1 MSTEEA
7 EKVQEI
13 VAEGV
18 AREGLQEVVL
28 PAGEAAAE
36 RLAAFVSDAAID
48 RMIADA
54 QDAGVSLLDGPGGLI
69 GQLTARVIER
79 ALGAEMDDHLGY
91 VKGDPAG
98 NGSGNSRNGS
108 YGKTLTTTSGP
119 VRISVPRDRKSA
131 FEPQIVVK
139 GQRRVGQVDDM
150 ILSLYA
156 RGMTT
161 RDIHAHLAEIY
172 GVEVSPALVSAV
184 TDVVADEIA
193 EWQNRPLDAF
203 YAILYIDAL
212 VVKVR
217 DGGAVD
223 NKAAYLVTGVD
234 AEGFKHVLGIW
245 LGAAEG
251 SRFWAGVLAELRNR
265 GIKDVLFVCCDGL
278 NGLPDAIEATWSRAK
293 VQTCVIHLIRASMK
307 YVSWKDRK
315 KAAAAMRPIYTALNE
330 AAAETA
336 LENLRRDFGKKSPGL
351 VAAWDRAWDQFI
363 PFLEFD
369 SAIRKVIYT
378 TNAIESV
385 NFQLRK
391 IIKNRGHFPGDDAAI
406 KLLYLGIR
414 NITGRHIDGEGLVR
428 ERGERGT
435 GTYGWKAA
443 MNAFAVAFGD
453 RVPEHLAPDGWP
465 PGRRRAVA
473 QLVGERQQVLQRP
486 HGAGQPGDDEYVAR
500 AQVGQGL
507 AELGAG
513 GELAGGGVGEDLLAP
528 VGGQVIDLTVV
539 VLAAGGHTRAYPIL
553 AITPG

>member
-1 MSTEEA
+1 MARDTTISASADGVSTMDTESG
-7 EKVQEI
+7 VI
-13 VAEGV
+13 DVTRLRVAI
-18 AREGLQEVVL
+18 ARLSRRLRRHEL
-28 PAGEAAAE
+28 AGADPNAARRPVDRGAVGAAAAW
-36 RLAAFVSDAAID
+36 RPRRRRGTAA
-48 RMIADA
+48 
-54 QDAGVSLLDGPGGLI
+54 GGLF

-98 NGSGNSRNGS
+98 NGTGNSRNGS

-119 VRISVPRDRKSA
+119 VRISVPRDRRSV
-131 FEPQIVVK
+131 FEPQIVMK
-139 GQRRVGQVDDM
+139 GQRRVGQVDEM

-156 RGMTT
+156 RGLTT

-184 TDVVADEIA
+184 TDVVSDEIT

-234 AEGFKHVLGIW
+234 ADGFKHVLGIW

-278 NGLPDAIEATWSRAK
+278 NGLPGAIEATWSRAK
-293 VQTCVIHLIRASMK
+293 VQTCVIHLIRASMR

-351 VAAWDRAWDQFI
+351 VAAWDRAGAN
-363 PFLEFD
+363 PSRSSNSTPPSGRSSTRLTP
-369 SAIRKVIYT
+369 S
-378 TNAIESV
+378 S
-385 NFQLRK
+385 QL
-391 IIKNRGHFPGDDAAI
+391 
-406 KLLYLGIR
+406 
-414 NITGRHIDGEGLVR
+414 TSSCGR
-428 ERGERGT
+428 
-435 GTYGWKAA
+435 
-443 MNAFAVAFGD
+443 
-453 RVPEHLAPDGWP
+453 
-465 PGRRRAVA
+465 
-473 QLVGERQQVLQRP
+473 
-486 HGAGQPGDDEYVAR
+486 
-500 AQVGQGL
+500 
-507 AELGAG
+507 
-513 GELAGGGVGEDLLAP
+513 
-528 VGGQVIDLTVV
+528 
-539 VLAAGGHTRAYPIL
+539 
-553 AITPG
+553 

>member
-18 AREGLQEVVL
+18 AREGLQEMVL
-28 PAGEAAAE
+28 PAEEAAAK
-36 RLAAFVSDAAID
+36 RLADFVSDAAID

-98 NGSGNSRNGS
+98 NGTGNSRNGS
-108 YGKTLTTTSGP
+108 YGKTVTTTSGP

-139 GQRRVGQVDDM
+139 GQRRVGQVDEM

-184 TDVVADEIA
+184 TDVVTEEIT

-234 AEGFKHVLGIW
+234 ADGFKHVLGIW

-278 NGLPDAIEATWSRAK
+278 NGLPDAIEATWPKAK

-330 AAAETA
+330 AAAKTA
-336 LENLRRDFGKKSPGL
+336 WRTCAATSGRKAPAGRRVGTGLGPVHPVPRIRLRHQEGHLHD
-351 VAAWDRAWDQFI
+351 
-363 PFLEFD
+363 
-369 SAIRKVIYT
+369 
-378 TNAIESV
+378 NAIESV

-391 IIKNRGHFPGDDAAI
+391 ITKNRGHFPGDDAAM

-414 NITGRHIDGEGLVR
+414 NITGRHIDGDGLVL

-435 GTYGWKAA
+435 GTL
-443 MNAFAVAFGD
+443 
-453 RVPEHLAPDGWP
+453 RLESSHERI
-465 PGRRRAVA
+465 RRRI
-473 QLVGERQQVLQRP
+473 RRP
-486 HGAGQPGDDEYVAR
+486 RAR
-500 AQVGQGL
+500 L
-507 AELGAG
+507 TRHRKL
-513 GELAGGGVGEDLLAP
+513 P
-528 VGGQVIDLTVV
+528 TVI
-539 VLAAGGHTRAYPIL
+539 
-553 AITPG
+553 